1 MVCRGL
7 GGSEGCGGVGG
18 VGVGMGGVGL
28 WHELARFNNLYCMY
42 KYHKAFPNCPY
53 FFFNL
58 ATWEYFNNCSIWWRF
73 RKRSTYLSDA
83 YASDGG
89 WGIKKFFKKNYDNSV
104 FKQWNARAGKKKKKI
119 LSCDAVKGNATTLSK
134 GNRRDWRTQFG
145 KHPYAAYFHSCFQE
159 VFVWRWKKR
168 CLDCFTP
175 LGQIRFFFFL
185 STHKEEQGSSFCL
198 LKVGGGVGFHSFSG
212 PRASWLILRWG
223 M

>member
-104 FKQWNARAGKKKKKI
+104 FKQWNARAGKKKKI
-119 LSCDAVKGNATTLSK
+119 LSCDVVKGNATTLSK

>member
-1 MVCRGL
+1 MSSQPEKMVCRGL

-18 VGVGMGGVGL
+18 VGVGL

-104 FKQWNARAGKKKKKI
+104 FKQWNARAGKKKKKRFYHVTRWREMLRLYQKGI
-119 LSCDAVKGNATTLSK
+119 AEIEGHSSVSTPMQPISIPAFRKFSFDAERKDV
-134 GNRRDWRTQFG
+134 
-145 KHPYAAYFHSCFQE
+145 
-159 VFVWRWKKR
+159 
-168 CLDCFTP
+168 
-175 LGQIRFFFFL
+175 
-185 STHKEEQGSSFCL
+185 
-198 LKVGGGVGFHSFSG
+198 
-212 PRASWLILRWG
+212 
-223 M
+223 

>member
-1 MVCRGL
+1 MLNPSTTVWSCSPGMSSQPEKMVCRGL

-18 VGVGMGGVGL
+18 VGVGL

-104 FKQWNARAGKKKKKI
+104 FKQWNARARKKKKDFI
-119 LSCDAVKGNATTLSK
+119 M
-134 GNRRDWRTQFG
+134 WRGEG
-145 KHPYAAYFHSCFQE
+145 KCYDFI
-159 VFVWRWKKR
+159 KR
-168 CLDCFTP
+168 ES
-175 LGQIRFFFFL
+175 QR
-185 STHKEEQGSSFCL
+185 
-198 LKVGGGVGFHSFSG
+198 LKDTV
-212 PRASWLILRWG
+212 R
-223 M
+223 